1 MADAHKSDEQIVAEW
16 LEAWR
21 MAEIER
27 LIYDLEARV
36 LGNGVPLRA
45 RQQGA

>member
-36 LGNGVPLRA
+36 LGNGVSLRA
-45 RQQGA
+45 RQQGV